1 MMLTNYQMKF
11 HLMIN
16 NRTMRKKIKYI
27 LLILISFISIQTIA
41 QNFPQKTNP
50 PRIVNDYT
58 NFLTKSENQ
67 KLENKLAEFSRETS
81 TQIAIVIVESI
92 DGYDVASYAFELGER
107 WGVGQKGKDNG
118 ILIVIKPKT
127 LASKGEITIAT
138 GYGVE
143 GAVPDAIAKRIIEN
157 EIKPYFKQ
165 NMFYKGLDEATNR
178 IMELSRGEYT
188 ADDYKQATS
197 GSVGSAIPTVIIFLI
212 VIIFSF
218 IGRARRARHYAMGH
232 NVPFWIAM
240 GMLGSNRSHGGS
252 FGNFSSGSGSFGG
265 FSGGGGFG
273 GFGGGSFGG
282 GGAGGSW

>member
-41 QNFPQKTNP
+41 QNFPQKANP
-50 PRIVNDYT
+50 PRIVNDYA
-58 NFLTKSENQ
+58 NFLSKQENQ
-67 KLENKLAEFSRETS
+67 ALENKLVKFNNESS
-81 TQIAIVIVESI
+81 TQIAIAIVKSL
-92 DGYDVASYAFELGER
+92 DGYDKASYAFELAEK
-107 WGVGQKGKDNG
+107 WGVGQEGKDNG
-118 ILIVIKPKT
+118 ALILVKPNY
-127 LASKGEITIAT
+127 ADSKGEVFIAT
-138 GYGVE
+138 GYGLE
-143 GAVPDAIAKRIIEN
+143 GVIPDAIAKRIVEN
-157 EIKPYFKQ
+157 EIIPYFKQ
-165 NMFYKGLDEATNR
+165 GMYFKGLDEATNR

-197 GSVGSAIPTVIIFLI
+197 GSAGSAILTVIIFLI

-218 IGRARRARHYAMGH
+218 IGRARRARHYAVGH

-240 GMLGSNRSHGGS
+240 GMLSSNRSHGGS
-252 FGNFSSGSGSFGG
+252 FGNFSSGGGSFGG